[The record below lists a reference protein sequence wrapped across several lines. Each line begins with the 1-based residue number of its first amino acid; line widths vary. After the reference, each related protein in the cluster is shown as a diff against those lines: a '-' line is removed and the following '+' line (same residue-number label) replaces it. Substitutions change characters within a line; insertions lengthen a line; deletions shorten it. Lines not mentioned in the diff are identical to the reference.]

1 MGKAIILVNERANSF
16 GETNIMALMAYCKNS
31 ILIGS
36 NTSGSNGNVAICN
49 LIGDIEI
56 GFTGIDFRFPNDVST
71 QRTGIS
77 PNIFVNQSLSDFSLG
92 KDTVLDFAIQFINE
106 KE

>member
-56 GFTGIDFRFPNDVST
+56 GLRNRFRF
-71 QRTGIS
+71 QMM
-77 PNIFVNQSLSDFSLG
+77 FQL
-92 KDTVLDFAIQFINE
+92 
-106 KE
+106 KELEFLQYFC